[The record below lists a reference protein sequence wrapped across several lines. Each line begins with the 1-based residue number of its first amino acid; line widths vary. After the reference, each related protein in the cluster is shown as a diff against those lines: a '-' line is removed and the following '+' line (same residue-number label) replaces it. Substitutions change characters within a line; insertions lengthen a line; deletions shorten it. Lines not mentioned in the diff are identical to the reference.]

1 MSVGLTRVHEFIAR
15 RWIRRKKFLRREPSC
30 QDCAWAR
37 AVAWDETRPSCL
49 VHNMCG
55 QNRTKR
61 GCIPHKCPH
70 AGHPAG
76 RADLAQSMRCE
87 RALWTKSARG
97 RGKAKRPSSGPIAPD
112 EGRFRL
118 ASPNPRFPCKAQRS
132 DRRRP
137 TGLARFRPIG
147 EASFRLLKPDR
158 GFEPLAPELQVRC
171 SGQLSYSGET
181 GRSLGGPRNATA
193 LSSSKSRAQR
203 MFWIWLFAA
212 KLTRSRALPRAASAA
227 GTDVDWNQ
235 ARVAWYSTCGRSAW
249 VMSRS

>member
-118 ASPNPRFPCKAQRS
+118 TSPNPRFPCKAQRS

-137 TGLARFRPIG
+137 TGLSRFRPVG
-147 EASFRLLKPDR
+147 EASFRLTQ
-158 GFEPLAPELQVRC
+158 A
-171 SGQLSYSGET
+171 GEGIRT
-181 GRSLGGPRNATA
+181 PGPRIT
-193 LSSSKSRAQR
+193 SSVLWPTELLRRDGTESRRPEERHGIVELEVSRPADVLDLVVRGQVDAKS
-203 MFWIWLFAA
+203 
-212 KLTRSRALPRAASAA
+212 
-227 GTDVDWNQ
+227 GTPTSCV
-235 ARVAWYSTCGRSAW
+235 RGGHRRRLES
-249 VMSRS
+249 